1 MVCDLWFRL
10 IVCFNLKMVSSL
22 MVCNCKCLL
31 CQLSDRKKARKK
43 SNNFA
48 TKWKGRDHLPSHYNP
63 IVGVKLR
70 GKNHVYANSHF
81 IALKREYYLPTLSN
95 LRMYIPLIVCLC
107 PFAYFI
113 MVISNSWNDTYFMLF
128 SGKGKLILFAGWG
141 SRVKIH
147 PF

>member
-1 MVCDLWFRL
+1 MPSIFAITRWHCCSGSWNGRIVLYNSAYTLQNLNGFYLWFRL
-10 IVCFNLKMVSSL
+10 IVRFNLNMVSSL

-95 LRMYIPLIVCLC
+95 LRMYISPSSCVCAL
-107 PFAYFI
+107 
-113 MVISNSWNDTYFMLF
+113 LH
-128 SGKGKLILFAGWG
+128 ILLW
-141 SRVKIH
+141 
-147 PF
+147 